1 MATGIGSWS
10 QTANSNASADSN
22 INWGEGQAPSSVND
36 SARQMMK
43 SVADWLRDAGWIE
56 FKEYTWTYASATS
69 VTVAGVD
76 VTALF
81 PAGRPVRAF
90 GSSTGTIYGKVRS
103 SSFSVNTTINFDWDS
118 GSLSNETLAVSASLF
133 NVTGQPTPSDFNR
146 AVNMSKAAD
155 ITASSSMNVWGI
167 NGNSFN
173 MPGTATISAF
183 NDAPRPGAWR
193 FFRNTG
199 TKVFMNSSNLI
210 LPTASDYTAT
220 AGDMGLI
227 WAEGTA
233 TFVVSFFPRLPS
245 LENTSRDFR
254 YYTSDT
260 SFSYASV
267 VPANVSHII
276 VELWGPGGGG
286 GGGHTTSIMR
296 GAGGGGGGYS
306 LKRIA
311 LASLSAVTV
320 ITIPAGGGG
329 GANGTSISNGSAGAT
344 TAFGAHFSATG
355 GAGGAFAA
363 STGQAGG
370 AGGVGTDGDI
380 NLTGQTGGLS
390 SPQAGGGTLGE
401 VMFGFG
407 GDAANGGAGG
417 MANVGVNG
425 LAPGGAGSG
434 GNHVGGNAGSGAAGA
449 CKVSW

>member
-118 GSLSNETLAVSASLF
+118 GSLSNETLAISASLF

-155 ITASSSMNVWGI
+155 ITASASMNVWGI

-199 TKVFMNSSNLI
+199 TKVFQNSGRLI
-210 LPTASDYTAT
+210 TPTAADYTAT
-220 AGDMGLI
+220 AGEMGMI
-227 WAEGTA
+227 WAEGTT
-233 TFVVSFFPRLPS
+233 TFVVSFFRVPPASTNPRHA
-245 LENTSRDFR
+245 
-254 YYTSDT
+254 YAAYTGS
-260 SFSYASV
+260 AS
-267 VPANVSHII
+267 I
-276 VELWGPGGGG
+276 
-286 GGGHTTSIMR
+286 
-296 GAGGGGGGYS
+296 
-306 LKRIA
+306 
-311 LASLSAVTV
+311 SAV
-320 ITIPAGGGG
+320 IPLDDTIPDVSE
-329 GANGTSISNGSAGAT
+329 GTEII
-344 TAFGAHFSATG
+344 SATFTPASASNRIRFRFQG
-355 GAGGAFAA
+355 MASTNIASAATVALFVNSVSAAIAA
-363 STGQAGG
+363 SGVYIASANQSYPLVLEYEAAAVSATAKVYTVRVGPAAGT
-370 AGGVGTDGDI
+370 V
-380 NLTGQTGGLS
+380 LS
-390 SPQAGGGTLGE
+390 MNS
-401 VMFGFG
+401 
-407 GDAANGGAGG
+407 
-417 MANVGVNG
+417 
-425 LAPGGAGSG
+425 GSG
-434 GNHVGGNAGSGAAGA
+434 GRLYGGVARSTLTIDEIE
-449 CKVSW
+449 